1 MRRILTAILL
11 LLAGPALAQ
20 ESSCGQRADVVGYLA
35 ANYSETP
42 VGLGLT
48 SDGNVLEVV
57 VSRDGTWTMIV
68 TMPNGVSCAVAAG
81 ADWSRVT
88 PATQVA
94 ADDGEF

>member
-1 MRRILTAILL
+1 MRRILTTILL

-20 ESSCGQRADVVGYLA
+20 QTSCGERTDVIGYLA

-57 VSRDGTWTMIV
+57 VSRDRTWTMIV
-68 TMPNGVSCAVAAG
+68 TMPSGVSCTVAAG
-81 ADWSRVT
+81 AD
-88 PATQVA
+88 
-94 ADDGEF
+94 